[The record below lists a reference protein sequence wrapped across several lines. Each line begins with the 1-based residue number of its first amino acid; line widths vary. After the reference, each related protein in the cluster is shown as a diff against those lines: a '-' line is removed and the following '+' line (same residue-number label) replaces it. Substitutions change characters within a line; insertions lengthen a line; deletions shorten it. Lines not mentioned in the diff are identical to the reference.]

1 MASTTTTIRTVP
13 LAFQQDLRTS
23 RQISVTSCH
32 SRVLTCRSST
42 SIDFRNIQQYLCRS
56 SHRRGLTSL
65 PKRISASSSGLEAS
79 ITDKK
84 GDAIPLKNAKIVIE
98 SQDENKIQLRVEV
111 TGDETQKV
119 FDQAKRR
126 KNIPGKWL
134 LTIPKSFL
142 LQILGEQRVTKF
154 VIQEIVN
161 STMADFVEKENLNP
175 ST

>member
-1 MASTTTTIRTVP
+1 M
-13 LAFQQDLRTS
+13 
-23 RQISVTSCH
+23 
-32 SRVLTCRSST
+32 
-42 SIDFRNIQQYLCRS
+42 
-56 SHRRGLTSL
+56 

-119 FDQAKRR
+119 FDQVLTKLARDAPPVPGFRR
-126 KNIPGKWL
+126 QKGGK
-134 LTIPKSFL
+134 TSQIPKSFL

-161 STMADFVEKENLNP
+161 STMADYVEKENLNVKDQKINTIQTAEELKSLFTPGNEFGFNATIELENSEIEP